1 MPIDRSYL
9 VAFLIVVG
17 GCMGRPDPQ
26 HLVVPL
32 STGAA
37 LSSPDSPGIGVRL
50 TFNGEAAW
58 FVFDT
63 GAAAHTFAR
72 WFVESAALEIDSSY
86 TGLAARDATGGSVQ
100 LLVVHGLVGGLEGG
114 DSLRIGTGVV
124 AGFPPMFEAAQI
136 GGLLNPQLLAEAA
149 TAVVLDLRVPELRLE
164 PFDRAVRRLGA
175 AVSDEEE
182 VEVCVSDAAAIP
194 NRIFAIRVSSGDRD
208 GWLKL
213 DTGADVTSIR
223 RGSSLLEGVE
233 LEAGGISM
241 GVAGQLR
248 RHDLARDLVLVF
260 AGHTVMTSAQVVE
273 PTLGACG
280 NDGLLGL
287 DAVGRCALILGR
299 ESIAFAC
306 SP

>member
-9 VAFLIVVG
+9 VAMLIVVG
-17 GCMGRPDPQ
+17 GCMGRQEPH

-37 LSSPDSPGIGVRL
+37 LSSPNSPGIGVLL

-72 WFVESAALEIDSSY
+72 WFVESAALAIDSSY
-86 TGLAARDATGGSVQ
+86 TGLTARDATGSSVQ
-100 LLVVHGLVGGLEGG
+100 LLVVHGLVGRLEGG
-114 DSLRIGTGVV
+114 ESLPIGTGVV
-124 AGFPPMFEAAQI
+124 AGFPAAFAAAQI
-136 GGLLNPQLLAEAA
+136 GGLLNPQLLAQAA
-149 TAVVLDLRVPELRLE
+149 TAVVLDLRVPELRIE

-175 AVSDEEE
+175 TVLDEEE
-182 VEVCVSDAAAIP
+182 LEVCVSDSAAIP
-194 NRIFAIRVSSGDRD
+194 NRVFAIRVRNGDRD

-213 DTGADVTSIR
+213 DTGADVTSISK
-223 RGSSLLEGVE
+223 GSSLIEGVE
-233 LEAGGISM
+233 LESGGTTM

-248 RHDLARDLVLVF
+248 RYDLARDLVLGF
-260 AGHTVMTSAQVVE
+260 AGHTVMTSPQVVE
-273 PTLGACG
+273 LTHGACG

-287 DAVGRCALILGR
+287 DAVGRCALVLGR
-299 ESIAFAC
+299 ETVAFAC